1 MLPYINDKDRKRRKD
16 PFDFFE
22 MDENFER
29 MLRQIQ
35 KMWEMAMKDM
45 PSMNI
50 GPDKSFIYGLNA
62 NIGPDGKPNIQEFG
76 NLPKKI
82 FDKESSLPDE
92 IEPLTDVIED
102 DQYVSV
108 TVEIPGVEKEDID
121 LNVTENTLE
130 INVEGSDRVYHKL
143 IDLPCKVFP
152 ENSQATYKNGIL
164 DIILKRREKKKG
176 NKGYSVNID

>member
-1 MLPYINDKDRKRRKD
+1 MLPYINNKDRKRRND

-22 MDENFER
+22 MDENFEK

-35 KMWEMAMKDM
+35 KMWEMAIQDI

-50 GPDKSFIYGLNA
+50 GPDKSFIYGLNV

-76 NLPKKI
+76 NLPKRI
-82 FDKESSLPDE
+82 YDEENPIPDD

-102 DQYVSV
+102 DEYVSI
-108 TVEIPGVEKEDID
+108 TVEIPGVDKDDID
-121 LNVTENTLE
+121 LDVKENTLE
-130 INVEGSDRVYHKL
+130 INVEGSERKYHKL
-143 IDLPCKVFP
+143 IDLPSKVFP
-152 ENSQATYKNGIL
+152 DTAHATYKNGVL
-164 DIILKRREKKKG
+164 DIILKRRERKKG